1 MTSGTKAAIRAEV
14 RARVRAI
21 PAAMHAAGSRRVAEA
36 IRKLPE
42 WQSAKSVLLFVPLT
56 DEPDLLGLLR
66 ESVQSGRVTALP
78 AFDTAAGVYQARQI
92 TDLAADLVPGAFNV
106 PEPAPHCQVV
116 PVAALDFAVVP
127 GIAFTSGGGR
137 LGRGRGFYDRL
148 LAATRAVTC
157 GVGFDEQLIPEMP
170 VEPHDV
176 KLHYVVTPSR
186 VHDCR
191 AESD

>member
-14 RARVRAI
+14 RPRVRAI
-21 PAAMHAAGSRRVAEA
+21 PAALHATGSQRIAEA
-36 IRKLPE
+36 IRQLPE

-56 DEPDLLGLLR
+56 DEPDLLGLLL
-66 ESVQSGRVTALP
+66 ETVQSGRTTALP
-78 AFDTAAGVYQARQI
+78 AFDAATGVYQVRQVS
-92 TDLAADLVPGAFNV
+92 DLATDLVPGEFNV
-106 PEPAPHCQVV
+106 PEPAPHCPLL
-116 PVAALDFAVVP
+116 PVATLDFAVVP
-127 GIAFTSGGGR
+127 GIAFSSVGGR